1 MKLVNKKT
9 GRAATLVYFDFVKD
23 LFGIRLDNGNIEHC
37 TSLTELN
44 NRWVEKREPLI
55 KNEETREVI
64 RAWAKVNGIDLLE
77 CGGFDGTYSEFMWL
91 KQNCDERA
99 IWFRE
104 KELANLSPEEFYTVE
119 ELCGQEEE

>member
-9 GRAATLVYFDFVKD
+9 GEAATLVYFDFAKD
-23 LFGIRLDNGNIEHC
+23 LFGIRLDNGKFEHC

-55 KNEETREVI
+55 KNEETREVV

-77 CGGFDGTYSEFMWL
+77 CGCFDGTFSEFMLL
-91 KQNCDERA
+91 KQNCDERS

-104 KELANLSPEEFYTVE
+104 KELVNLSPEKLYTVE

>member
-9 GRAATLVYFDFVKD
+9 GEAATLVYFDFAQD
-23 LFGIRLDNGNIEHC
+23 LFGIRLDNGKFEYC

-44 NRWVEKREPLI
+44 NKWVEKREPLI
-55 KNEETREVI
+55 KNEETREVV

-77 CGGFDGTYSEFMWL
+77 CGCFDGTFSEFMWL
-91 KQNCDERA
+91 KQNCDERS

-104 KELANLSPEEFYTVE
+104 KELVNLSPERLYTVE

>member
-1 MKLVNKKT
+1 MKLKNKKT
-9 GRAATLVYFDFVKD
+9 GEIATLEYFDFAKD
-23 LFGIRLDNGNIEHC
+23 LFGIRLDNGKIEHC
-37 TSLTELN
+37 ASLTELN

-55 KNEETREVI
+55 KNEKTREAI

-77 CGGFDGTYSEFMWL
+77 CGCFDGTYSEFMWL

-104 KELANLSPEEFYTVE
+104 KELVNLSPERLYTVE
-119 ELCGQEEE
+119 ELCGEEEE